1 MHADPWLSLKN
12 LPGPS
17 LHPARME
24 LHRAVQLAACAGQSL
39 LPKRP
44 DDSQMALAWKAG
56 VLLGEPLP
64 GGSRVGLA
72 LADLALEVRDGR
84 GGLAGR
90 LPLNGRTP
98 EEALKWVKVRLGSS
112 GVDTRALREEMPY
125 EMPGRLL
132 GREAPFST
140 ESTAP
145 LEALAAWYQAAAE
158 ALAELAGGRS
168 DAGPLRCWPH
178 HFDLAALLSLDRVV
192 VPEAMAD
199 GTTGEEVVE
208 IVDGEGNSLD
218 GGLPGAS
225 PAEAGSESGSESGR
239 TIGVGLSPGDNSYD
253 EPYFYVTPWPYPKGK
268 DFPALPAGHWHTE
281 FWTGAVLTAT
291 ELAGGEDPKARVEA
305 FLQSAVEACEGLLA

>member
-24 LHRAVQLAACAGQSL
+24 LHRAVQLAACPGQSL
-39 LPKRP
+39 LPKHP
-44 DDSQMALAWKAG
+44 DDSQMALTWKAG

-64 GGSRVGLA
+64 GGSRVGLS
-72 LADLALEVRDGR
+72 LADLALEVRDGH
-84 GGLAGR
+84 GGLGGR

-98 EEALKWVKVRLGSS
+98 EEALKWVRVRLGSS
-112 GVDTRALREEMPY
+112 GVDTRALKEEMPY

-132 GREAPFST
+132 GRDAPFST

-158 ALAELAGGRS
+158 ALAELALGRS
-168 DAGPLRCWPH
+168 DAGPMRCWPH
-178 HFDLAALLSLDRVV
+178 HFDLAVLFSLDRVV

-208 IVDGEGNSLD
+208 IVDGEGNALD
-218 GGLPGAS
+218 ATLPEAEPGAG
-225 PAEAGSESGSESGR
+225 PGSETGR
-239 TIGVGLSPGDNSYD
+239 TIGAGLSPGDGSYD

-268 DFPALPAGHWHTE
+268 EFPRLPSGHWHAE
-281 FWTGAVLTAT
+281 FWTGAVLTAS
-291 ELAGGEDPKARVEA
+291 ELAGAEDPKARAEA
-305 FLQSAVEACEGLLA
+305 FLRAAVGACEGLLA

>member
-1 MHADPWLSLKN
+1 MHADPWLSLKD
-12 LPGPS
+12 LPGTA
-17 LHPARME
+17 LRPARVE

-39 LPKRP
+39 LPQRP

-56 VLLGEPLP
+56 VLLGEALP

-72 LADLALEVRDGR
+72 MADLALEVRDGR

-98 EEALKWVKVRLGSS
+98 EEALKWVRVRLGGS
-112 GVDTRALREEMPY
+112 GVDTRALKEEMPY

-145 LEALAAWYQAAAE
+145 FEALAAWYQAAAE
-158 ALAELAGGRS
+158 ALAELTAARS

-178 HFDLAALLSLDRVV
+178 HFDLAVLLSLDRVV
-192 VPEAMAD
+192 VPGAMAD

-208 IVDGEGNSLD
+208 IVDGEGHVLD
-218 GGLPGAS
+218 PGPPEAA
-225 PAEAGSESGSESGR
+225 PPEAEAESESGR

-268 DFPALPAGHWHTE
+268 DFPPLPAGHWHME
-281 FWTGAVLTAT
+281 FWTGAVLTAS
-291 ELAGGEDPKARVEA
+291 ELAGAEDPKARVLD
-305 FLQSAVEACEGLLA
+305 FLVGAVAGCQELLG